1 MYREESLSN
10 HQMVYIACNFA
21 LGASLIILTGIKYA
35 KKDVFICDILGLLIG
50 FIFALMMAYVV
61 DKFPNTEY
69 TQILNKLFPP
79 IITKIIAVIYLI
91 YSICLLALVQS
102 DINGLTTTMIMPNT
116 PDWLIG
122 LTSIVIVAYVMHK
135 GIHIF
140 SLSVEILFPITYILL
155 IFIYIVSFFKVGKI
169 SNLTP
174 IFSESASNIFKGT
187 LDVFSFPYVDNF
199 LLVFIYSLSK
209 DNFKKHTVVKKAYL
223 MSAFFLVFR
232 SVVVISVLGI
242 NEALRFT
249 FPLFETVRLIQIGR
263 YIERLELILLSSWI
277 LSTYIKLGTCY
288 YVTLRCIE
296 YLFNLKDYRKLST
309 TLAIFIIP
317 LSINTVSSTQ
327 DLNVD
332 NIVSI
337 PTIKIPL
344 LLVTLTV
351 FIRTIILS
359 RNSCKSK

>member
-1 MYREESLSN
+1 MYREESLSKY
-10 HQMVYIACNFA
+10 QMIYIGCNFV

-35 KKDVFICDILGLLIG
+35 KKDVFICDILGLFIG
-50 FIFALMMAYVV
+50 LVFALMMAYVV

-69 TQILNKLFPP
+69 TQILTLLFPP
-79 IITKIIAVIYLI
+79 IITKIIAIIYLI
-91 YSICLLALVQS
+91 YSICLLSLVQS

-116 PDWLIG
+116 PDWLIA
-122 LTSIVIVAYVMHK
+122 LTCILIIAYVMNK

-155 IFIYIVSFFKVGKI
+155 IFIYIVSFLKVGKV

-174 IFSESASNIFKGT
+174 IFSESAANIFKGT
-187 LDVFSFPYVDNF
+187 LDIFSFPHVDNF
-199 LLVFIYSLSK
+199 LLIFIYSLSK

-223 MSAFFLVFR
+223 MSAFFLIFR

-249 FPLFETVRLIQIGR
+249 FPLFETVRLIRIGR

-296 YLFNLKDYRKLST
+296 YIFNLKDYRKLST
-309 TLAIFIIP
+309 TLAMLIIP
-317 LSINTVSSTQ
+317 LSINTISSTQ
-327 DLNVD
+327 DINID

-344 LLVTLTV
+344 LIVTLTV
-351 FIRTIILS
+351 FIRTLFLTK
-359 RNSCKSK
+359 KSYK